1 MSSWFTSFGTLHHG
15 FGGRFKLGSIA
26 PAEEFDEAVTKAQLD
41 AIAPVPFAFS
51 ALFQVGSSLSDVGG
65 MGEMLDYESTVP
77 IGGLAPGEF
86 DGFTVYLDTQ
96 RGSYWNDIAISVVAS
111 DEDVFT
117 ADVKLSTLDATQ
129 CNSLVSV
136 SIDGSAASE
145 DETYTLAITASGG
158 GHSITRTFTLNVV
171 ADPE

>member
-1 MSSWFTSFGTLHHG
+1 MERLRNQIRNLLKSFQLKNSSSEVLAFEKVINDLIQV
-15 FGGRFKLGSIA
+15 KI
-26 PAEEFDEAVTKAQLD
+26 DAV
-41 AIAPVPFAFS
+41 APVPFAFS

-65 MGEMLDYESTVP
+65 MGEMLDFESTNT
-77 IGGLAPGEF
+77 IASLAEGEF

-96 RGSYWNDIAISVVAS
+96 RGSYWGDIIISVVAS

-117 ADVKLSTLDATQ
+117 SDVKLSTLDGTQ

-136 SIDGSAASE
+136 SIDGSAVSAE
-145 DETYTLAITASGG
+145 ETYTLAITASGG
-158 GHSITRTFTLNVV
+158 GHSITRTFTLNVI

>member
-1 MSSWFTSFGTLHHG
+1 MNQMIVSLLNTLGLRSDPQTSVTFRNTV
-15 FGGRFKLGSIA
+15 
-26 PAEEFDEAVTKAQLD
+26 EAITQPQID

-51 ALFQVGSSLSDVGG
+51 ALFQVGASLGDVGG
-65 MGEMLDYESTVP
+65 MGEMLDFEATTTIAS
-77 IGGLAPGEF
+77 LAPGEF

-96 RGSYWNDIAISVVAS
+96 RGSYWGDISISVVAS

-117 ADVKLSTLDATQ
+117 SDVKLSTLDGTQ

-136 SIDGSAASE
+136 SIDGSAASA

-171 ADPE
+171 ADP

>member
-1 MSSWFTSFGTLHHG
+1 MNQMIVSLLNTLGLKSDPQTSVVFRNTV
-15 FGGRFKLGSIA
+15 
-26 PAEEFDEAVTKAQLD
+26 EAIIQPQLD
-41 AIAPVPFAFS
+41 AALPVPFAFS

-65 MGEMLDYESTVP
+65 MGEMLDFESTNTP
-77 IGGLAPGEF
+77 AGLAPGEF

-96 RGSYWNDIAISVVAS
+96 RGSYWGDISISVVAS
-111 DEDVFT
+111 DDDVFT